1 MLTGN
6 IPEQLCGLSHLHIMD
21 LARNNLSGS
30 IPQCLGDLI
39 ALNSV
44 TLLDT
49 NSNNHMLVL
58 DGDHMELIGSGTNEG
73 ICEDTPNCEIDRPF

>member
-44 TLLDT
+44 T
-49 NSNNHMLVL
+49 
-58 DGDHMELIGSGTNEG
+58 
-73 ICEDTPNCEIDRPF
+73 